1 MYESAAK
8 LLKEKGFKM
17 AQIRLHGEVDATS
30 CPGKYF
36 DKNMLARYLE
46 KEWRG
51 SMKDYEG
58 RWSEG
63 VIDRVKRLGVMEG
76 YPDGS
81 FKPTQPV
88 TREELAVVAVRI
100 LELKGDDN

>member
-1 MYESAAK
+1 
-8 LLKEKGFKM
+8 
-17 AQIRLHGEVDATS
+17 
-30 CPGKYF
+30 
-36 DKNMLARYLE
+36 
-46 KEWRG
+46 
-51 SMKDYEG
+51 MKDYEG

-63 VIDRVKRLGVMEG
+63 VIDRVKGLGVMEG

-100 LELKGDDN
+100 LELKGEDN